1 MLSDRNQIQK
11 TINCDSIY
19 MKFLEKTKSKQI
31 SGAENGKCKQ
41 TGMRTVFGIMLSI
54 LKLDYEDCTTV

>member
-19 MKFLEKTKSKQI
+19 MKFLEKK
-31 SGAENGKCKQ
+31 
-41 TGMRTVFGIMLSI
+41 
-54 LKLDYEDCTTV
+54 KLWVIDRKRYVVAWS